1 MTRKWVLLLF
11 GQYVNVL
18 LTLNPTVMS
27 TLDEKVGEGEID
39 GIQTFD
45 EVVGSRFFTRTVD
58 V

>member
-1 MTRKWVLLLF
+1 
-11 GQYVNVL
+11 
-18 LTLNPTVMS
+18 MS